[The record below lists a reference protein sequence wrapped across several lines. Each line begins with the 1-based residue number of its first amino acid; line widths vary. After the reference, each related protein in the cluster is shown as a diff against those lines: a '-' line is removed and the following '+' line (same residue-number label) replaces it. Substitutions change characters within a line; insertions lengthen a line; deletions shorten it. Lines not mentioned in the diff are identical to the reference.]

1 MIQAAKA
8 LSTKPSVA
16 GQAYF
21 ITNDDAQPFWRFL
34 GDFLEPLGY
43 GRPRIKLPFYPI
55 LMLAIIFEYLVRYH
69 HDIFLLKNC
78 ETKFISPPKK
88 SKFRQ
93 CSNYYKVYGVMI
105 LPGLLATDYAAL

>member
-1 MIQAAKA
+1 MKASLIPIVDVPLAMIQAAKA

-55 LMLAIIFEYLVRYH
+55 LMLAMIFEYLVRYH
-69 HDIFLLKNC
+69 QRFLCTEQFWNK
-78 ETKFISPPKK
+78 TYFS
-88 SKFRQ
+88 SKEEQIPAMFQ
-93 CSNYYKVYGVMI
+93 S
-105 LPGLLATDYAAL
+105 L

>member
-1 MIQAAKA
+1 MKPGASHSRLCSKEVGIFGYLNATILMLQAADA
-8 LSTKPSVA
+8 LSTRPSVA

-55 LMLAIIFEYLVRYH
+55 LLLAMIFEYLVRS
-69 HDIFLLKNC
+69 IALLPQSLRRI
-78 ETKFISPPKK
+78 TT
-88 SKFRQ
+88 
-93 CSNYYKVYGVMI
+93 I
-105 LPGLLATDYAAL
+105 LL